1 MQQDFPTLPTH
12 LQHRIIS
19 GCVAFFDKD
28 FLESCLVNKATQN
41 VSLLLLQVLSLFV
54 YYGYC
59 IPHNNEKLYASVCW
73 FTTVCVITN
82 CLNNSG
88 LLKLYPDVRVA
99 NYGSAHKG
107 RLPLLLAFPTR
118 LKTGK

>member
-12 LQHRIIS
+12 LQPQIIS
-19 GCVAFFDKD
+19 GCVASFDKD

-59 IPHNNEKLYASVCW
+59 IPHNNEKLYAPVCW
-73 FTTVCVITN
+73 FTTQSVWLQIVWITVDYWNSIQMCV
-82 CLNNSG
+82 
-88 LLKLYPDVRVA
+88 LLIMGIPTKADYLFCYHFQRV
-99 NYGSAHKG
+99 
-107 RLPLLLAFPTR
+107 
-118 LKTGK
+118 

>member
-1 MQQDFPTLPTH
+1 MQQDFPTLPTR

-28 FLESCLVNKATQN
+28 FLESCVVNKATQN

-59 IPHNNEKLYASVCW
+59 IPHNNEKLYAPVCW
-73 FTTVCVITN
+73 FTTQSV
-82 CLNNSG
+82 
-88 LLKLYPDVRVA
+88 
-99 NYGSAHKG
+99 
-107 RLPLLLAFPTR
+107 
-118 LKTGK
+118 

>member
-12 LQHRIIS
+12 LQPRIIS

-73 FTTVCVITN
+73 FTTQSVWLQIVWITVDYWNSIQMCV
-82 CLNNSG
+82 
-88 LLKLYPDVRVA
+88 LLIMGV
-99 NYGSAHKG
+99 
-107 RLPLLLAFPTR
+107 PTKADY
-118 LKTGK
+118 LFC